1 MRSGDG
7 AEAAKPKAEAKVNV
21 EEAKWGDDDDSLGSL
36 DDEIGAQGS
45 KPAADGEEVAA
56 VEEESDI
63 FVPPQPGAD
72 PYQAALR
79 MNPTNAALNVA
90 AGDFQ
95 KAMELLRSQIS
106 VGNFA
111 PLKQLFVD
119 TLTLSR
125 VKMQALPHG
134 PQTDMQLKTSATV
147 PLLPVSIRSLED
159 KMAKGIDLTTK
170 GDFVA
175 SLATF
180 RELIQS
186 VPLIAVASA
195 QEANRVKAI
204 LK

>member
-45 KPAADGEEVAA
+45 KPAADGDEVAA

-95 KAMELLRSQIS
+95 K
-106 VGNFA
+106 
-111 PLKQLFVD
+111 
-119 TLTLSR
+119 T
-125 VKMQALPHG
+125 
-134 PQTDMQLKTSATV
+134 
-147 PLLPVSIRSLED
+147 
-159 KMAKGIDLTTK
+159 
-170 GDFVA
+170 
-175 SLATF
+175 
-180 RELIQS
+180 
-186 VPLIAVASA
+186 
-195 QEANRVKAI
+195 
-204 LK
+204 